1 MREKKLIK
9 LHNNLNARQ
18 KKKKKNHQP
27 SQTSDS
33 LGKIFTT
40 CHRERT
46 NFVNTLKNAYQKK
59 KKKKKAQLKMVK
71 DTL

>member
-1 MREKKLIK
+1 M
-9 LHNNLNARQ
+9 Q
-18 KKKKKNHQP
+18 GKKKNHQP

-46 NFVNTLKNAYQKK
+46 NFANTLKMLT
-59 KKKKKAQLKMVK
+59 KKKKKAQLKW
-71 DTL
+71 